1 MLLVRSCGRGL
12 INVAAAAQCFAPQLI
27 VLRVMSGRAW
37 TRDVSSM
44 LDSRLEFTERSTTQ
58 VEAALGEK
66 MRTHG
71 TTSKSSSELVAEV

>member
-1 MLLVRSCGRGL
+1 MR
-12 INVAAAAQCFAPQLI
+12 
-27 VLRVMSGRAW
+27 GRAW